1 MPVSNHLSYVL
12 SIVFDWSVM
21 AVYILMC
28 SDEIVKLPWVYPRYK
43 KFLWLKNLT
52 REEQDQISECSV
64 K

>member
-1 MPVSNHLSYVL
+1 MPVSNYLSYVL

-43 KFLWLKNLT
+43 KFMWLK
-52 REEQDQISECSV
+52 I
-64 K
+64 